1 MRLRR
6 LNQVGIDQFENFLD
20 KLSKSGDAV
29 LPMEILS
36 STETSETINPDIDL
50 QQRPFTTRFELG
62 QYLTQT
68 LNFLTL
74 KSLDSDRGLWAWLA
88 LFHFNAICPIS
99 KTGEKKPGSR
109 ARWILD
115 SNNFQRYYRHLLAGP
130 YKIAK
135 FHQNNPAEAMCVLCS
150 PPGRPGDMVEQLAS
164 RQEFATN
171 RSVMGA
177 VTRLYYD
184 QINATIKKGALE
196 TNKNKPGSLRRFI
209 DLMRQFDVT
218 YDLYSLSTDGVI
230 EILPKEFNKFLNS

>member
-1 MRLRR
+1 
-6 LNQVGIDQFENFLD
+6 
-20 KLSKSGDAV
+20 
-29 LPMEILS
+29 
-36 STETSETINPDIDL
+36 
-50 QQRPFTTRFELG
+50 
-62 QYLTQT
+62 
-68 LNFLTL
+68 
-74 KSLDSDRGLWAWLA
+74 
-88 LFHFNAICPIS
+88 
-99 KTGEKKPGSR
+99 
-109 ARWILD
+109 
-115 SNNFQRYYRHLLAGP
+115 
-130 YKIAK
+130 
-135 FHQNNPAEAMCVLCS
+135 
-150 PPGRPGDMVEQLAS
+150 MVEQLAS